1 MKTSIYKNFV
11 QNFGGVN
18 DFKSKVVNNKVVE
31 LIETYNFDI
40 GHFFIQIRLGNF
52 KFEFQNLINSNRIL
66 T

>member
-1 MKTSIYKNFV
+1 MISNE
-11 QNFGGVN
+11 
-18 DFKSKVVNNKVVE
+18 KVINNKVVD

-40 GHFFIQIRLGNF
+40 GDFFIQSRLCNF

>member
-1 MKTSIYKNFV
+1 MILNE
-11 QNFGGVN
+11 N
-18 DFKSKVVNNKVVE
+18 VVNNKVIE
-31 LIETYNFDI
+31 LIETYNFGR